1 MGKYTLFLF
10 ITISVFLSACRSEN
24 DKRLTQILTESLNN
38 RHELE
43 SVLNHYQD
51 EPEKLDAA
59 KFLIINMMGK
69 FESRSSYQDSIKG
82 ILSQAL
88 RDKQTFE
95 DDLIIDTEIVNK
107 WNDCAENPQ
116 RLQDIR
122 HITADF
128 LIKNIDLAFLVW
140 RKYPWNRSLPFE
152 DFCEYILPY
161 RIGDEPLDN
170 WRELFY
176 EKYSPILDAY
186 KGNDVVE
193 ACNLLIR
200 ELQKDSLY
208 YNTDFSI
215 PHMGGE
221 FLFYNRLGS
230 CREGCD
236 IGIYA
241 MRACGIPAA
250 TDRYVYSPTYKGGH
264 SWNVVRDTTGCF
276 LPFWYT
282 QFEARRDMKD
292 DGRRKGK
299 VFRRFFGRQQ
309 DYMPENTKRVM
320 PLLFRDPFTKDVS
333 ANYFGNNEVQIP
345 IRKDAETA
353 FLGVFSPEKWIV
365 VDKAPVKGKH
375 AIFRDFETN
384 VVFQPLILQNGN
396 LKPEGFPFTCNGKK
410 THFFVPDTARKEN
423 LYLTRKFPL
432 RQYGIDYMNKN
443 MHGARIEGD
452 NTPAFDSPVLLAIT
466 PDTITKNRYVVK
478 LPRAANCRYIR
489 FRSPEGK
496 QIELA
501 ELSIYGEAY
510 GKPLPMKVL
519 RQPFSVEFDA
529 GNLCDNDPLTYFI
542 SEEISCSVI
551 FDLGQKANIHHVAYV
566 PHNDENF
573 ITPGDRYEL
582 FYQNGKEGWKSLG
595 IQSSD
600 SGVLRFQVPSGALF
614 WLKNNTQGVEG
625 QVFYSQNGKQIFS
638 CDINNENEIYH

>member
-1 MGKYTLFLF
+1 MTKTYLF
-10 ITISVFLSACRSEN
+10 ISILLFLSACQSKN
-24 DKRLTQILTESLNN
+24 DKRLTQIIAASLNN
-38 RHELE
+38 KHELE
-43 SVLNHYQD
+43 FVLNHYQN
-51 EPEKLDAA
+51 EPEKLAAA
-59 KFLIINMMGK
+59 KFLIINMIDK
-69 FESRSSYQDSIKG
+69 FESRSSYQDSIKN

-88 RDKQTFE
+88 KNKQTIE
-95 DDLIIDTEIVNK
+95 DDLIVDSKLIEK
-107 WNDCAENPQ
+107 WSNRSDFPQ
-116 RLQDIR
+116 KLQDIQN
-122 HITADF
+122 ITADF

-140 RKYPWNRSLPFE
+140 KKYPWNHSVSFE

-161 RIGDEPLDN
+161 RIGDEPIDN

-176 EKYSPILDAY
+176 NKYSPILDTY

-241 MRACGIPAA
+241 MRACGIPVA

-264 SWNVVRDTTGCF
+264 SWNVVRDTTGRF

-292 DGRRKGK
+292 DGRKKGK
-299 VFRRFFGRQQ
+299 VFRHFFGKQQ
-309 DYMPENTKRVM
+309 QYVPDNRNKKMPI
-320 PLLFRDPFTKDVS
+320 LFQDPFNLDVS
-333 ANYFGNNEVQIP
+333 ANYFGENEVHIP
-345 IRKDAETA
+345 IWSDAEIA
-353 FLGVFSPEKWIV
+353 FLGVFSPERWIA
-365 VDKAPVKGKH
+365 VDRAPVKRDK
-375 AIFRDFETN
+375 AVFRNIETN
-384 VVFQPLILQNGN
+384 VVFQPLILQDGD
-396 LKPEGFPFTCNGKK
+396 LRPEGFPFVYNGKK
-410 THFFVPDTARKEN
+410 IHFFVPDTTQKEN
-423 LYLTRKFPL
+423 LSVTRKFPL
-432 RQYGIDYMNKN
+432 RQYGIDYMNQN

-452 NTPAFDSPVLLAIT
+452 NTPAFKNPTLLAVT

-478 LPRAANCRYIR
+478 LPETVNCRYVR
-489 FRSPEGK
+489 FQSPDSK

-501 ELSIYGEAY
+501 ELSIYE
-510 GKPLPMKVL
+510 KDSEMPLPMKVL
-519 RQPFSVEFDA
+519 QQPSSVEFDA
-529 GNLCDNDPLTYFI
+529 GNLCDNNPLTYFI
-542 SEEISCSVI
+542 SEEKSCSVI
-551 FDLGQKANIHHVAYV
+551 FDLGYKTDIKQVVYV

-573 ITPGDRYEL
+573 ITPGDQYEL

-600 SGVLRFQVPSGALF
+600 SGVLHFQVPPGALF

-625 QVFYSQNGKQIFS
+625 QVFFSRNGKQIFS
-638 CDINNENEIYH
+638 CDIDNENEIYH

>member
-1 MGKYTLFLF
+1 MNRIFLRVLLL
-10 ITISVFLSACRSEN
+10 ILLSSCTISKDEQELSFVLEHAG
-24 DKRLTQILTESLNN
+24 NN
-38 RHELE
+38 KKELE
-43 SVLNHYQD
+43 HVLNHYTND
-51 EPEKLDAA
+51 SEKLAAA
-59 KFLIINMMGK
+59 KFLITNMIGK
-69 FESRSSYQDSIKG
+69 SESRSSHQDSIKC

-88 RDKQTFE
+88 RNKQTSE
-95 DDLIIDTEIVNK
+95 DELIVDAEIVKSWSNRSGY
-107 WNDCAENPQ
+107 PQ
-116 RLQDIR
+116 RLQDIQLV
-122 HITADF
+122 TADF

-140 RKYPWNRSLPFE
+140 KKYPWNRSLSFE

-161 RIGDEPLDN
+161 RVGDEPIDN
-170 WRELFY
+170 WREIFY
-176 EKYSPILDAY
+176 NKYSPVLDTY

-193 ACNLLIR
+193 ACNMLIR

-236 IGIYA
+236 IGIYT
-241 MRACGIPAA
+241 MRACGIPVA
-250 TDRYVYSPTYKGGH
+250 TDQYVYSPTYKGGH
-264 SWNVVRDTTGCF
+264 SWNVVRDTTGRF

-299 VFRRFFGRQQ
+299 VFRRFFGKQQ
-309 DYMPENTKRVM
+309 HDMAKNTKSAQ
-320 PLLFRDPFTKDVS
+320 PALFRDPFIKDVS
-333 ANYFGNNEVQIP
+333 ANYFGENEICIP
-345 IRKDAETA
+345 IRTDTETA

-365 VDKAPVKGKH
+365 VDKAPEKGNKS
-375 AIFRDFETN
+375 IFRGIETN

-396 LKPEGFPFTCNGKK
+396 LVPEGFPFVYNGKK
-410 THFFVPDTARKEN
+410 THFFVPDTARKE
-423 LYLTRKFPL
+423 YLSVTRKFPL

-452 NTPAFDSPVLLAIT
+452 NTPTFKNPVLLAVT
-466 PDTITKNRYVVK
+466 PDTIIKNRYVVE
-478 LPRAANCRYIR
+478 LPETVYCRYIR
-489 FRSPEGK
+489 FQSPDSK

-501 ELSIYGEAY
+501 ELSIYGESLDT
-510 GKPLPMKVL
+510 PLMMKVL
-519 RQPFSVEFDA
+519 QQPSSVEFDA

-542 SEEISCSVI
+542 SEEKSCSVI
-551 FDLGQKANIHHVAYV
+551 FDLGNKTKIQQVAYV

-573 ITPGDRYEL
+573 ITPGDQYEL
-582 FYQNGKEGWKSLG
+582 FYQNGREGWKSLG

-600 SGVLRFQVPSGALF
+600 SGVLHFQIPHGGLF

-625 QVFYSQNGKQIFS
+625 QVFFSLNGKQIFS
-638 CDINNENEIYH
+638 CDIDNKNEIYH